1 MPSSVPSPVR
11 PFEPTLRT
19 DRKAGVVRASRQA
32 SQQVDDDNPPGWH
45 RAYRAL
51 RQAPGAHSPAAGLGI
66 ALACCLILL
75 VLLAPNDLGRL
86 TPSTFVRIPL
96 EAVLGS
102 ALLLMLP
109 EKVRRVGA
117 LLLGVGLGLM
127 AILKLIDMGFLA
139 VLARPFDPAA
149 DWTLLNDAM
158 RFLAGAIGPFSAIG
172 CLAAAIVF
180 CTSLV
185 IVVTKSVRRVTDA
198 AARHNLAA
206 SRAIVLLAAL
216 WLSCAV
222 FGTHVVPGVPV
233 ATVAYADYLK
243 DRQPPAGTN
252 AHEQEALAPNADAFA
267 NTPDDELLTALRGK
281 DVVLAFVESY
291 GRSAIED
298 PEFASQV
305 GAVLDSG
312 NRRLQAAGFD
322 SRSAFLTSPTAGGG
336 SWLAHGTLLSGLWL
350 DRQSRYDSFASS
362 QRLTLTQA
370 FRRAGWDT
378 VGVMPG
384 NDAGWPGS
392 QALGYD
398 RVYDAKQLGY
408 MGPRFSWASMPDQ
421 YTLQRFERTEHA
433 RPNRPPVMAEITL
446 VSSHAPWEPIPRLVE
461 WAEVGDGS
469 VFEGMAT
476 ADDQPEAILTRKSGR
491 VRADYRASIE
501 YSLSSLISYVET
513 YGNDNLV
520 IIFLGDHQPSPIVTG
535 YGVSRDVPI
544 SILARDRAVLSH
556 ISQWGWQPGLKPN
569 PRAPVWR
576 MDAFRDRFLTA
587 FGPRPQPASKAQ
599 AASHPR

>member
-1 MPSSVPSPVR
+1 M
-11 PFEPTLRT
+11 
-19 DRKAGVVRASRQA
+19 RASRQA
-32 SQQVDDDNPPGWH
+32 SPQVGDDLPAACH
-45 RAYRAL
+45 RANRTFRLA
-51 RQAPGAHSPAAGLGI
+51 QGAHWPAAGLRI
-66 ALACCLILL
+66 TLACCVILL

-96 EAVLGS
+96 EAVLGL

-109 EKVRRVGA
+109 EKVRWVGA
-117 LLLGVGLGLM
+117 LLLGVGLGLL
-127 AILKLIDMGFLA
+127 AILKLLDMGFLA

-149 DWTLLNDAM
+149 DWTFLNDAM

-172 CLAAAIVF
+172 CLAAAIIF

-185 IVVTKSVRRVTDA
+185 IVVTKSVQRLTDA
-198 AARHNLAA
+198 AARHNSAA

-222 FGTHVVPGVPV
+222 FGTHIVPGVPV
-233 ATVAYADYLK
+233 AIVSYAEYLE

-312 NRRLQAAGFD
+312 NRRLQGAGFD

-398 RVYDAKQLGY
+398 RVFDAKQMGY
-408 MGPRFSWASMPDQ
+408 KGPRFSWASMPDQ
-421 YTLQRFERTEHA
+421 YTLLRFERTEHA
-433 RPNRPPVMAEITL
+433 RPNRQPVMAEITL
-446 VSSHAPWEPIPRLVE
+446 VSSHAPWEPIPRLVN

-476 ADDQPEAILTRKSGR
+476 ANDPPEAILTRKSGR

-513 YGNDNLV
+513 YGDDNLV

-544 SILARDRAVLSH
+544 SILARDRAVLSR

-587 FGPRPQPASKAQ
+587 FGPRPQPASKTQ
-599 AASHPR
+599 AASHPH